1 MMNKAFQ
8 RHYSDDLLV
17 AYLDG
22 ELSPFRHKSVHK
34 HLRACWQCRA
44 RLDELE
50 QQILAVTKLVER
62 DLFPGPQRIAE
73 ARANFWAR
81 AGAVT
86 ESRVPR
92 TGTRF
97 QWVPLRPVWVLGSL
111 LILLGVAWIW
121 LRPRDTL
128 PPQAVMARVK
138 HAESALLQGAV
149 HQQFRV
155 VAVQV
160 RPIQRRRESRL
171 DVWYEPDRDRFT
183 SRLQDDSG
191 KLRHALWRPAPGREY
206 VYNPAKSASA
216 ILAAN
221 GLRERISMDWFLRD
235 GLTLEDL
242 EHNLMKWLESRR
254 WQPVSLASDLAV
266 LVDDQGAVLGMGHST
281 AEDGG
286 RGLRLFLRKSRGP
299 VMVEFTIDVDRHT
312 YRPGLQRIRYET
324 SGSVLELQL
333 IPHQWVPVLTAA
345 NFEPDASLLKPA
357 PLPLTWPPKPKPVT
371 PILSRGLSAALDTKA
386 REIEALYALHRVR
399 ACLGE
404 PVEVVRGTDGTLL
417 VRGVTGTPQRKQEV
431 IDAVAEL
438 GGSVRLETDI
448 KSTEEALR
456 EVGRE
461 NLNLTTPGPRTTQTS
476 ISKELEKYF
485 ASEGPLAARAAER
498 FSEDAVSLSEDLMTE
513 AWALR
518 QLAERFGSGQDRH
531 LSPKSRHLLE
541 AMCLDHLNDLRAKAA
556 KTRQFVEPILSA
568 ISGFSAATRAASG
581 VQASKAPW
589 DSALLPVFDC
599 TRAIHD
605 GMLALFSRAKG
616 SQGTGALIRGVL
628 ASFPELDTR
637 LQGAA
642 EKVPLSLSGRTEVI
656 RNEGGNAKQ

>member
-97 QWVPLRPVWVLGSL
+97 QWVPLRPVWVLSSL
-111 LILLGVAWIW
+111 VILLGVAWIW

-160 RPIQRRRESRL
+160 RPIQRRREGRL

-191 KLRHALWRPAPGREY
+191 KLRHALWRPAPGRQY
-206 VYNPAKSASA
+206 VYDPARSAGA
-216 ILAAN
+216 VLAAN
-221 GLRERISMDWFLRD
+221 GPPEQVSMDWFLRD

-242 EHNLMKWLESRR
+242 EYNLMKWLESRR
-254 WQPVSLASDLAV
+254 WKPISLASDFAI
-266 LVDDQGAVLGMGHST
+266 LVDDQGAVLGMKTSP

-286 RGLRLFLRKSRGP
+286 PGLRLFARKSRGAA
-299 VMVEFTIDVDRHT
+299 MVEFAMDVDRQT
-312 YRPGLQRIRYET
+312 YRSRLQKIRYEA
-324 SGSVLELQL
+324 SGTVLELQL
-333 IPHQWVPVLTAA
+333 IPQWVPVLTAA

-357 PLPLTWPPKPKPVT
+357 PLPLTLPPKPKPVT
-371 PILSRGLSAALDTKA
+371 RILSRGLSAALDTKT

-438 GGSVRLETDI
+438 GGSVRLEIDI

-461 NLNLTTPGPRTTQTS
+461 NLNLTTPGPRTTQTPV
-476 ISKELEKYF
+476 SKELAKYF

-518 QLAERFGSGQDRH
+518 QLAERFGSGQDRN

-541 AMCLDHLNDLRAKAA
+541 AMCLDHLNGMRTKTAKAR
-556 KTRQFVEPILSA
+556 TFVDPVLSA
-568 ISGFSAATRAASG
+568 ISGPGQHAEAGLEVANFETA
-581 VQASKAPW
+581 W
-589 DSALLPVFDC
+589 DSALAPVFDC
-599 TRAIHD
+599 TKHIHTRI
-605 GMLALFSRAKG
+605 LALF
-616 SQGTGALIRGVL
+616 TGGAASAETRVLIRDVL
-628 ASFPELDTR
+628 AGFPELDTR
-637 LQGAA
+637 LQTAA
-642 EKVPLSLSGRTEVI
+642 DGVALSLSQRIHPVH
-656 RNEGGNAKQ
+656 RQ